1 MIELTGRTAL
11 VTGGAR
17 GIGRAIALAFA
28 KAGCNVMIGDLGAGD
43 SAPDAWAY
51 DLASSDDVA
60 ATIASAES
68 ISATNLNVTNAESCN
83 AAVTETVSA
92 FGGLDILV
100 NNAGIVASGPLST
113 FDEADW
119 ERVFAVNC
127 KGIFLMTKAAQNELL
142 AAAERHGHA
151 AVINT
156 ASIAGKQGYA
166 NMSAYCGS
174 KFASIGITQ
183 SLAAEL
189 APSRITVNA
198 ICPGMVGTAMWLDHL
213 LPTNATAEAAKT
225 EEFEALMQRQ
235 IPMGRPQSPEDMGEA
250 AVYLASAA
258 NVTGIA
264 LNVAGGVQMG

>member
-1 MIELTGRTAL
+1 MIELNGRTAL

-17 GIGRAIALAFA
+17 GIGSAIAIALA

-43 SAPDAWAY
+43 KSPDDWAY
-51 DLASSDDVA
+51 NLASSDDVA
-60 ATIASAES
+60 ATIASADS
-68 ISATNLNVTNAESCN
+68 IQATNLNVTSAESC
-83 AAVTETVSA
+83 ADAVASTVSA
-92 FGGLDILV
+92 FGSIDILV

-127 KGIFLMTKAAQNELL
+127 KGIFLMTKAAQSELV
-142 AAAERHGHA
+142 AAAAQHGHA
-151 AVINT
+151 AVVNT

-189 APSRITVNA
+189 APQRITVNA

-213 LPTNATAEAAKT
+213 LPTNATAQDAKN
-225 EEFEALMQRQ
+225 EEFEAMMRKQ

-264 LNVAGGVQMG
+264 LNVAGGVEMG